1 MLNKKSINLLVMNHH
16 YIITINPQADREWE
30 RCILRNPITGQHPD
44 LTQAIAESIGQQPGS
59 HLVKVSINVEV
70 LETASN
76 FSEPVASFP
85 SMSKVP
91 TVI

>member
-1 MLNKKSINLLVMNHH
+1 MNHH
-16 YIITINPQADREWE
+16 YILSINPQADREWE

-70 LETASN
+70 LETAPHFPESMG
-76 FSEPVASFP
+76 SFP
-85 SMSKVP
+85 SISKLP
-91 TVI
+91 TAM